1 MKSYI
6 NTLMYSAGGLQP
18 VRLRDD
24 EVTQLEQQLQNSYIP
39 PIQTQKEVPK
49 NCFLFQKR
57 LFGEYHFDLFF
68 YPYYVHKSKI

>member
-1 MKSYI
+1 MLFTVSVKFLFNYI
-6 NTLMYSAGGLQP
+6 LIINMLTRLSGGFQP

-39 PIQTQKEVPK
+39 PIPTNKEVPK

-57 LFGEYHFDLFF
+57 LFGE
-68 YPYYVHKSKI
+68 